1 MTLGSWLKQY
11 REQQQI
17 GQPELADSIGIEQS
31 YLSKL
36 ENDKSLPSSEILDNI
51 INATQ
56 TTLDKLVEGLDKS
69 YVYNQLSKLP
79 QVKAFLVNQKQQ
91 DNQQSSRRLFLF
103 GLLLSLGCFVFF
115 LGYGQVIS
123 TNIHYQYHS
132 GGILAEGEPL
142 KTFDTDRRKSGL
154 LNNDEYQRR
163 FNPKTVIMDDKKMPA
178 FVSNSK
184 GERRYFVVGRRIY
197 DESGFNRMLKA
208 LGVLLFSGG
217 FFGVVLLLL
226 GRKVLNRG

>member
-11 REQQQI
+11 REEKQI
-17 GQPELADSIGIEQS
+17 GQPTLADSIGIEQS

-36 ENDKSLPSSEILDNI
+36 ENDKSLPSAEILDNI

-91 DNQQSSRRLFLF
+91 DNQQSNRRLFTF
-103 GLLLSLGCFVFF
+103 GLLLSLGCFIFF

-123 TNIHYQYHS
+123 SNVHYQYYS
-132 GGILAEGEPL
+132 NGVLAKDEPL
-142 KTFDTDRRKSGL
+142 QTFDHRRGKSGL
-154 LNNDEYQRR
+154 LTNDEYERR
-163 FNPKTVIMDDKKMPA
+163 FNPKTIMREDKLMPA
-178 FVSNSK
+178 FVSNSN
-184 GERRYFVVGRRIY
+184 GERRYFLAGSRIY

-217 FFGVVLLLL
+217 FFGVILLLL
-226 GRKVLNRG
+226 SRKLLNRS